1 METIAPQPRARGA
14 LARFGDI
21 LRSEFC
27 KLSSVRST
35 YWILLTIVVSNVG
48 LAALLAILLPG
59 HLSAHEKAT
68 IDSTRVSLGGMH
80 LSQIAVGLL
89 GVLTITNEYSSG
101 MIRASLSAV
110 PQRRVMLTAKMLVLT
125 ATALVVGILA
135 SFAAYFAF
143 QAFLSGDALRSS
155 IGDPGVL
162 RAVTGGGLYLAVV
175 GLLGLG
181 LGATI
186 RSGAGSVAA
195 LFGVLFVPPILTG
208 LLPHSWQNTI
218 NPYVPL
224 ESGSQI
230 FSAHHNADALGAWV
244 GFGVFCLY
252 TAVALTAGFV
262 VITRRDA

>member
-1 METIAPQPRARGA
+1 MEATASPRRSARQPAR
-14 LARFGDI
+14 LSDI

-27 KLSSVRST
+27 KLRSVRST
-35 YWILLTIVVSNVG
+35 SWMLLAIVVSNVG
-48 LAALLAILLPG
+48 LAALLAIFLPG
-59 HLSAHEKAT
+59 HLSPHEKAT

-89 GVLTITNEYSSG
+89 GVLTVTSEYSSG

-110 PQRRVMLTAKMLVLT
+110 PQRRTMLAAKAFVFT
-125 ATALVVGILA
+125 VIALVVGIFA
-135 SFAAYFAF
+135 SFAAHFAF
-143 QAFLSGDALRSS
+143 QAVLSGDALRSS

-175 GLLGLG
+175 GLLGVG

-186 RSGAGSVAA
+186 RSGAGAVAA

-208 LLPHSWQNTI
+208 LLPRSWQVTI

-224 ESGSQI
+224 EAGSQI
-230 FSAHHNADALGAWV
+230 FSAHHDAGALGAWT
-244 GFGVFCLY
+244 GFGVFCVY
-252 TAVALTAGFV
+252 TAVALAAGFV
-262 VITRRDA
+262 LIARRDA